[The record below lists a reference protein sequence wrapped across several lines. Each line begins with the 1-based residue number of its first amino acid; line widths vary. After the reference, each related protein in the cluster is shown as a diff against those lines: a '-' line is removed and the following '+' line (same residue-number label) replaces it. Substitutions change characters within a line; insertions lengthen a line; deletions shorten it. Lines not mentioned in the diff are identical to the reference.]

1 MVRGVYSVFLFL
13 IIFYSLCIKIY
24 LIGVFEVW
32 DFYYFYEID
41 IIKYFVVFYF
51 SVICNI
57 VYIWKVFVGFFYIFF
72 RYCVFSWRFFFICE
86 IDNECIMLVYNYYI

>member
-1 MVRGVYSVFLFL
+1 MVRGVYLVFLFL

-24 LIGVFEVW
+24 LIDVFEVW

-51 SVICNI
+51 SVICSI
-57 VYIWKVFVGFFYIFF
+57 VYILKVFVGFFLYIF
-72 RYCVFSWRFFFICE
+72 
-86 IDNECIMLVYNYYI
+86 

>member
-1 MVRGVYSVFLFL
+1 MVWGYVMVRGVYLVFLFL

-57 VYIWKVFVGFFYIFF
+57 VYILKVFVGFFLYIF
-72 RYCVFSWRFFFICE
+72 
-86 IDNECIMLVYNYYI
+86 